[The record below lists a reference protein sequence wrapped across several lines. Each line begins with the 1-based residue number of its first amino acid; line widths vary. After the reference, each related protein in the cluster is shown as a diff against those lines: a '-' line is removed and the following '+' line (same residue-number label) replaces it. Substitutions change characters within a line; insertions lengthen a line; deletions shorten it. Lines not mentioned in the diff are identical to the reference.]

1 MLDPQS
7 RHVVY
12 VLQQAY
18 ARQAQVIE
26 PTAEAEAQWVET
38 IKQLALGNRE
48 FFEAC
53 TPGYYNNEGN
63 PGTGKGL
70 ADQQYGEGPV
80 AFYQLVAD
88 WQAAGD
94 LQGLDLE

>member
-1 MLDPQS
+1 MEMKKLVGGRPS
-7 RHVVY
+7 IPMHFL
-12 VLQQAY
+12 LQ
-18 ARQAQVIE
+18 
-26 PTAEAEAQWVET
+26 
-38 IKQLALGNRE
+38 
-48 FFEAC
+48 
-53 TPGYYNNEGN
+53 GN